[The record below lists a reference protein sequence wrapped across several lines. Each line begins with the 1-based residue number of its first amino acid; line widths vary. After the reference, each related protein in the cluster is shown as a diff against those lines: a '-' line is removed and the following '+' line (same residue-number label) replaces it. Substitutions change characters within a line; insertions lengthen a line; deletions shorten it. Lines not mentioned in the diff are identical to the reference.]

1 MGFAMPMTLMSRYV
15 VKLDW
20 GIKTIEE
27 ITIKKKWALAGC
39 CPTAPESGWWVVQYF
54 SKEWQLH
61 TNLVTDFLSDAV
73 TWRCASTTVNL
84 EEHSWYFDTSGERP
98 FYFKKANFCHSGIPR
113 NEAFSV
119 WSWDFF
125 VTACASILSDPCWWQ
140 WGLVFR
146 CFWEAVGT
154 HRCRWLAHGWL
165 LGDRV
170 LCWLCRA
177 VSCTLGISC
186 SSEAKDSA
194 GHRWGSS
201 PADTPLSFREWTKQ
215 ERH

>member
-61 TNLVTDFLSDAV
+61 TSLVTDFLSDAV

-98 FYFKKANFCHSGIPR
+98 FYLKKANFCHSGIPR

-125 VTACASILSDPCWWQ
+125 VTACASILSDPWWWLRPGFQVVLGGCWDTQ
-140 WGLVFR
+140 LQM
-146 CFWEAVGT
+146 VGT
-154 HRCRWLAHGWL
+154 WLAPGWQSAAL
-165 LGDRV
+165 ALQSRV
-170 LCWLCRA
+170 LHTRNL
-177 VSCTLGISC
+177 L
-186 SSEAKDSA
+186 
-194 GHRWGSS
+194 
-201 PADTPLSFREWTKQ
+201 Q
-215 ERH
+215 